1 MLAKVNADKPMDQI
15 PNHMLELSDKAIC
28 QPCHTMLVVITFVID
43 TITSLGKYSI
53 LNMRI

>member
-15 PNHMLELSDKAIC
+15 PNHMLELSDKVIC
-28 QPCHTMLVVITFVID
+28 QSCHIMLVVIRFVID